1 MLNKEMEYRL
11 NKYISASGFC
21 SRREA
26 DRYIE
31 SGKVTINGK
40 VASVK
45 DTVLPG
51 QKVMVSGSIIEAEIQ
66 PVYIAFNK
74 PVGVVSTANKRE
86 RNNIVDFIKHEQRI
100 YPIDSL
106 ERDAQGLILLTND
119 SSIVKKIAE
128 ASHCY
133 KKVYTVMVNKPLTPL
148 FIKEMTEGV
157 VIQGQITRKCE
168 IKQINPYTFE
178 VTIVQEVNRQITR
191 MCEQLGYEVVKLEC
205 IQIMNINLAKLGQGN
220 WRDLTE
226 IELNGI
232 FDMLDNAG
240 KVSAPPRLNAKKP
253 MVKAGFKSNKKQTT
267 TPSDDNESKD
277 YKKEHAQK
285 KKKTASANKPQNNIL
300 KGPREGKS
308 RVKAIKDKTRKRY

>member
-1 MLNKEMEYRL
+1 MEYRL

-26 DRYIE
+26 DKYIE

-40 VASVK
+40 VATVK
-45 DTVLPG
+45 DRVLPG
-51 QKVMVSGSIIEAEIQ
+51 QKVMVSGSLIEAEIQ

-74 PVGVVSTANKRE
+74 PVGVVSTANTRE

-100 YPIDSL
+100 YPIDNL
-106 ERDAQGLILLTND
+106 EREAQGLILLTND

-133 KKVYTVMVNKPLTPL
+133 KKVYTVMVNKPITPL
-148 FIKEMTEGV
+148 FVKEMTEGV
-157 VIQGQITRKCE
+157 VVQGQITRKCD

-178 VTIVQEVNRQITR
+178 ITIVQEINRQITR

-220 WRDLTE
+220 WRDLTDL
-226 IELNGI
+226 ELNGI

-240 KVSAPPRLNAKKP
+240 KISAPPRLNTKK
-253 MVKAGFKSNKKQTT
+253 TT
-267 TPSDDNESKD
+267 TKATFKFKKNYSTVYSDDNESKD
-277 YKKEHAQK
+277 IKKDNTQK
-285 KKKTASANKPQNNIL
+285 KNKASSINKTKNNIL

-308 RVKAIKDKTRKRY
+308 RVKAIKDKARKRY